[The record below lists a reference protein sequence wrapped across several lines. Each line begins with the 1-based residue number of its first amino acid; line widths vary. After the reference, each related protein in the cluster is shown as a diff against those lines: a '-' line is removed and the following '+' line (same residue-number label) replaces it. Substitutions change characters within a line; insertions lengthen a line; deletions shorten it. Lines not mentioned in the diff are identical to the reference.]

1 MVLNFTTRELERRGQ
16 RKFYVVLRETDI
28 SFAAIRQPFQRTEE
42 ATKGGTCGFAKAL
55 LEQGGFASLNFL

>member
-16 RKFYVVLRETDI
+16 TRSYVILRETDI
-28 SFAAIRQPFQRTEE
+28 SLAAIRQPFQRTED

-55 LEQGGFASLNFL
+55 FE